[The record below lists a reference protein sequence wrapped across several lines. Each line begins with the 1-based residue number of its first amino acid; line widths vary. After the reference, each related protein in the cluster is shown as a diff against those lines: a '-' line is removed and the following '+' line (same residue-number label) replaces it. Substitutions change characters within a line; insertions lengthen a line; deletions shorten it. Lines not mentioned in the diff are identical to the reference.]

1 MDVTIFEYLLALAE
15 TGSLTGAAKK
25 FFISPSAL
33 SQRLSREEQE
43 LNCILFQRK
52 GGRFIPTKEGEI
64 YLKYAREALQV
75 RDDTYLQLKRLVSGR
90 PSLIIASSHP
100 LFQEAAGRILPKL
113 RPFSRNPGLICFPQ
127 IPRPCASICS
137 MTWRIWDS
145 YVLCPPATACWTRS
159 GWAPTS

>member
-90 PSLIIASSHP
+90 PSLRIASSHQ
-100 LFQEAAGRILPKL
+100 L
-113 RPFSRNPGLICFPQ
+113 
-127 IPRPCASICS
+127 CS

-159 GWAPTS
+159 CWAPTS

>member
-43 LNCILFQRK
+43 LNCILFSAER
-52 GGRFIPTKEGEI
+52 GAAFIPTKEGEI

-75 RDDTYLQLKRLVSGR
+75 RDDTYLQLKRLVSGVR
-90 PSLIIASSHP
+90 P
-100 LFQEAAGRILPKL
+100 
-113 RPFSRNPGLICFPQ
+113 
-127 IPRPCASICS
+127 
-137 MTWRIWDS
+137 
-145 YVLCPPATACWTRS
+145 
-159 GWAPTS
+159 